1 MLQYRLMAEDA
12 LITGA
17 AAPAGNRWIRSAPV
31 LDSIWAIAVAALI
44 IASSFFAL
52 VDVENPLFRT
62 GAAPL
67 RVYALW
73 LPVLAVLIA
82 VFAAAQ
88 RSVMPAAVA
97 SGILVPSIALLGSLA
112 GALFFDSVSP
122 FTGAGTPLSLGCAA
136 VGVAMLLRWFVYQPV
151 PKRGVESRPTM
162 TSARVLLGIGSV
174 LVVNVVIAAFRDGP
188 EWSASFVV
196 ATMFM
201 LLTPLVVLASA
212 AARTVVANSLAANA
226 ASAQFVAVVLTVLFG
241 DQVGVASVFALRTG
255 VVGLV
260 ALGAAAVA
268 AVIGMI
274 MAVVESDS
282 ASVISVDDD
291 SSWRWDVSDGM

>member
-1 MLQYRLMAEDA
+1 MAEDA

-122 FTGAGTPLSLGCAA
+122 FTDAGTPLSLGCAA

-151 PKRGVESRPTM
+151 PERGVESRPTM
-162 TSARVLLGIGSV
+162 MSARVSARDRLGTRGKRCHCSV
-174 LVVNVVIAAFRDGP
+174 SG
-188 EWSASFVV
+188 
-196 ATMFM
+196 
-201 LLTPLVVLASA
+201 
-212 AARTVVANSLAANA
+212 RT
-226 ASAQFVAVVLTVLFG
+226 
-241 DQVGVASVFALRTG
+241 
-255 VVGLV
+255 
-260 ALGAAAVA
+260 
-268 AVIGMI
+268 
-274 MAVVESDS
+274 
-282 ASVISVDDD
+282 
-291 SSWRWDVSDGM
+291 

>member
-1 MLQYRLMAEDA
+1 
-12 LITGA
+12 
-17 AAPAGNRWIRSAPV
+17 
-31 LDSIWAIAVAALI
+31 
-44 IASSFFAL
+44 
-52 VDVENPLFRT
+52 
-62 GAAPL
+62 
-67 RVYALW
+67 
-73 LPVLAVLIA
+73 
-82 VFAAAQ
+82 
-88 RSVMPAAVA
+88 
-97 SGILVPSIALLGSLA
+97 
-112 GALFFDSVSP
+112 
-122 FTGAGTPLSLGCAA
+122 
-136 VGVAMLLRWFVYQPV
+136 
-151 PKRGVESRPTM
+151 VESRPTM
-162 TSARVLLGIGSV
+162 MSARVLLGIGSV

-268 AVIGMI
+268 AVFGMI